1 LGIAQDAERD
11 RQSEKAVVWFV
22 WSIWFFW
29 LLVERNAPDKHNE
42 PDKPDQPVLLGLN
55 GAG

>member
-1 LGIAQDAERD
+1 LGVAQDAERV

-29 LLVERNAPDKHNE
+29 LLVERNQPDKHN
-42 PDKPDQPVLLGLN
+42 KPDQPVPLGVYV
-55 GAG
+55 AG